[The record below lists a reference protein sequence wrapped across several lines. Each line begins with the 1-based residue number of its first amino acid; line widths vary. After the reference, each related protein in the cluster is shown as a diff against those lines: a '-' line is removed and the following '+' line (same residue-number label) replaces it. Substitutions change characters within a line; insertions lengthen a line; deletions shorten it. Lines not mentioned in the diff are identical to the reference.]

1 MNRVMKRVI
10 YIFIFSIITFSCF
23 AQQDTA
29 KVAVDDI
36 KEIAKATDETS
47 NNEVVQ
53 AGIDAYNAG
62 DYLKAIE
69 LFESEVVKNRKEGLE
84 SPTVLYNLGNA
95 YFRMHE
101 LGKARLNYERAAL
114 YAPNDRDV
122 RHNIEYVS
130 TQIEDK
136 ILQVDTLFIS
146 VWFNAIQNLLTSNTW
161 AIVGVILFLLFIGC
175 LFVFFF
181 TQAILMKKTSFY
193 VGIVVVIFCI
203 FANIF
208 SYRQRQNMEQHNTA
222 VVMAASVSVVS
233 SPDIN
238 SKELF
243 RLHVGTKVT
252 VTKDDRNWLEIE
264 IDNGSVGWIQREK
277 IEII

>member
-1 MNRVMKRVI
+1 MKRII
-10 YIFIFSIITFSCF
+10 YLLIFSIITLSCF
-23 AQQDTA
+23 AQQDST
-29 KVAVDDI
+29 KVVEADINDAV
-36 KEIAKATDETS
+36 KREIEASANATL
-47 NNEVVQ
+47 Q

-62 DYLKAIE
+62 DFAKAIE
-69 LFESEVVKNRKEGLE
+69 LFEAEVSKNKKSGLE
-84 SPTVLYNLGNA
+84 SAAVLYNLGNA
-95 YFRMHE
+95 YFRNHA

-114 YAPNDRDV
+114 LDPSDRDTQ
-122 RHNIEYVS
+122 HNIRYVS

-136 ILQVDTLFIS
+136 ILEVDTIFLS
-146 VWFNAIQNLLTSNTW
+146 TWFKAVQNLFTSNTW
-161 AIVGVILFLLFIGC
+161 AGVGVFFFLILVAC

-181 TQAILMKKTSFY
+181 SQIVLVKKISFY

-208 SYRQRQNMEQHNTA
+208 SYRQKQELENRDTA
-222 VVMAASVSVVS
+222 VIMDAAVSVVS

-243 RLHVGTKVT
+243 KLHVGTKVRI
-252 VTKDDRNWLEIE
+252 TKDDRNWLEIE
-264 IDNGSVGWIQREK
+264 IDNGSVGWVQRDK